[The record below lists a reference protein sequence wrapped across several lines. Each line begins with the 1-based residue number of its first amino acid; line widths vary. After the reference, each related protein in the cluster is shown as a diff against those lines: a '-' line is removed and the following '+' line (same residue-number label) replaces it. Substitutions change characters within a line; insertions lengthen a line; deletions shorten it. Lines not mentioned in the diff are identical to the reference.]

1 MKGIGSGVLWSVLIG
16 SVYEYSD
23 SYSYSES
30 YPSSDSSSTGS
41 WESENERVVK
51 IPPHI
56 ERVDS
61 SEESEDW

>member
-1 MKGIGSGVLWSVLIG
+1 MC

-30 YPSSDSSSTGS
+30 YESSEGSSTSS

>member
-1 MKGIGSGVLWSVLIG
+1 M
-16 SVYEYSD
+16 YEYSD

-30 YPSSDSSSTGS
+30 YESSEGSSTSS

>member
-1 MKGIGSGVLWSVLIG
+1 MG

-30 YPSSDSSSTGS
+30 YYSCDNSSTGS

-56 ERVDS
+56 DRVDS

>member
-1 MKGIGSGVLWSVLIG
+1 MC

-30 YPSSDSSSTGS
+30 YYSSEDSSSSS
-41 WESENERVVK
+41 WESENERIVK

-56 ERVDS
+56 EQVES